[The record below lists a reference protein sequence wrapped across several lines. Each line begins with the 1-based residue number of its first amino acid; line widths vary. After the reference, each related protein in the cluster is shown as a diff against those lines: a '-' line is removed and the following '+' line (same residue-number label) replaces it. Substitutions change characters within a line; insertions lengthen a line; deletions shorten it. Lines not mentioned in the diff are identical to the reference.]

1 MCKLLPT
8 LLWKSFKPASWQDV
22 QRDPPQPNACRKG
35 KSSKV
40 CCLTSLVLVL
50 PLTYAY
56 ADAGSLRTTVIA
68 DVPKCRAPDALA
80 GNSSWT
86 APHPL
91 REGVSPKA
99 STCKVRRDAGV
110 RVAAARNLHNLSN
123 FFVLLLLIIIII
135 SIVVLCSCRPQP
147 LLVLPTTA
155 AGSSSGSNKKDSY
168 DRFRRP
174 NAHISISA
182 ESAELLKH
190 SIHNVHALV
199 LDACQVLLFNAKPL
213 SPVLPN
219 ARTQLSL
226 PSACV
231 FLSSMERLS
240 IASQVTPCHLL
251 QAVWDCD

>member
-1 MCKLLPT
+1 MFRSVGLLMH
-8 LLWKSFKPASWQDV
+8 WQATV
-22 QRDPPQPNACRKG
+22 HG
-35 KSSKV
+35 
-40 CCLTSLVLVL
+40 L
-50 PLTYAY
+50 PHTPCVKA
-56 ADAGSLRTTVIA
+56 
-68 DVPKCRAPDALA
+68 
-80 GNSSWT
+80 
-86 APHPL
+86 
-91 REGVSPKA
+91 SPKA

-155 AGSSSGSNKKDSY
+155 AGSSSSSSGSTKKDSY